1 MGTILKFILELILI
15 FWLLRMLLR
24 LAAPFIFRKV
34 VNKASQQAENFYRQ
48 QQQQYNYNNNRRE
61 GEMYVD
67 NTPQQPA
74 KRKPNLDN
82 AGEFVDYEEVK

>member
-1 MGTILKFILELILI
+1 MGTILKFILYLILI
-15 FWLLRMLLR
+15 FWLLRILLR

-34 VNKASQQAENFYRQ
+34 VDKASQQAENFYRQ
-48 QQQQYNYNNNRRE
+48 QQQQYNHNNRRE

-67 NTPQQPA
+67 NNPQQPA